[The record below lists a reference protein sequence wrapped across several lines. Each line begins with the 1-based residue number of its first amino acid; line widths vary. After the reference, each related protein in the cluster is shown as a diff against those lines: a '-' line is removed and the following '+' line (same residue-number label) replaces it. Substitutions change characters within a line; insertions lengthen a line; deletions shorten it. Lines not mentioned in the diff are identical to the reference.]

1 MRLQA
6 IFAAA
11 LAASTLSGA
20 ASAGTPAWG
29 GQAART
35 AATTQVLVC
44 LKSGHKQLILRGKRM
59 TPGLLRPMTA
69 READK
74 LAKSKRAVLLS
85 SGSSVVWRGR
95 VACLIGDNNVPIP
108 DPKETP
114 KPDTGAGTP
123 PQGGAGGSTGG
134 DTGGNPGDND
144 GDHGGDGDDEDG
156 DNGSGNDGKDDE
168 APPPPP
174 EIG

>member
-6 IFAAA
+6 IFAAT

-29 GQAART
+29 GHAART

-59 TPGLLRPMTA
+59 TPGLVRPMTA

-85 SGSSVVWRGR
+85 NGSTAVWRGR
-95 VACLIGDNNVPIP
+95 VACLIDNREVATP
-108 DPKETP
+108 DPNETP
-114 KPDTGAGTP
+114 KPDNGVGAP
-123 PQGGAGGSTGG
+123 PEGNTGG
-134 DTGGNPGDND
+134 GDAGADHSD
-144 GDHGGDGDDEDG
+144 GDHGDSDDDDG
-156 DNGSGNDGKDDE
+156 NSGSGNDDEVE